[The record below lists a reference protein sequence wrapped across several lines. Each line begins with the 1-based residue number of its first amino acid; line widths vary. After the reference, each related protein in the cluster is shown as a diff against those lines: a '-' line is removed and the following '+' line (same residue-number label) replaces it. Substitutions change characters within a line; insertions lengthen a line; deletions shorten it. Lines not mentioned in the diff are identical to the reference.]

1 MNKKNKDKK
10 KDKKNELIIIQFLQS
25 FFPYNLQKIIGNY
38 YIYFH
43 LLVILTGLTI
53 ILFCNKIS
61 YLFIVL
67 LIICLDGIANIIFQ
81 DCPLTLLER
90 KYCDMSMSNFK
101 NIIYKK
107 LGINYKCNH
116 VYENQLEI
124 VINSGCAVVLK
135 IFILILCDIFNIKLS
150 TT

>member
-1 MNKKNKDKK
+1 MNHKKEKKKNK
-10 KDKKNELIIIQFLQS
+10 LIVIQFFEN
-25 FFPYNLQKIIGNY
+25 FFPTNFKKIVGNY

-43 LLVILTGLTI
+43 LLIMITGLTI
-53 ILFCNKIS
+53 ILFSNKIS
-61 YLFIVL
+61 YLLIVL
-67 LIICLDGIANIIFQ
+67 LIICLDGITNIIFQ

-90 KYCDMSMSNFK
+90 KYCNMSMSKFK

-124 VINSGCAVVLK
+124 IINCGCAVVLK
-135 IFILILCDIFNIKLS
+135 IFILISCDIFNIKLS